1 MPTIASRDKEVSMTR
16 EAMEN
21 QLVGYR
27 VESGIAILELN
38 DPPANTYTHEMMKD
52 LDDAILEARLDE
64 NVHVIVI
71 RGAGEKF
78 FCAGANIKMLQ
89 SATPQ
94 FRYFF
99 SLHGNET
106 LLRLENTHKL
116 TIGALNG
123 HAVGGGLEIALACDI
138 RVAKR
143 GPGMLGLPEI
153 NLGLLPGMGG
163 TQRLPRIVGKGNAM
177 ELLATGRTITVDEG
191 LQIGL
196 VNQVLDEENF
206 REKVLEYAKQF
217 VAPAKASRA
226 VGLIKRSV
234 QTGLEVPLAE
244 ALGLERE
251 LLQQL
256 FESEDAK
263 EGLEAYSKKRQ
274 AQFKG
279 R

>member
-1 MPTIASRDKEVSMTR
+1 MTR

-21 QLVGYR
+21 RLVNYN
-27 VESGIAILELN
+27 VENGIAIIELN
-38 DPPANTYTHEMMKD
+38 DPPANTYTYEMMRD

-64 NVHVIVI
+64 DVHVIVL
-71 RGAGEKF
+71 RGAGDKF
-78 FCAGANIKMLQ
+78 FCAGANSKMLL
-89 SATPQ
+89 SATKQ

-106 LLRLENTHKL
+106 LMRLENTQKL
-116 TIGALNG
+116 VIAAING

-138 RVAKR
+138 RIAKR

-163 TQRLPRIVGKGNAM
+163 TQRLPRVVGKTKGLEM
-177 ELLATGRTITVDEG
+177 LMTGRTVSVDEA
-191 LQIGL
+191 LEIGL
-196 VNQVLDEENF
+196 VSHVFEEENYF
-206 REKVLEYAKQF
+206 EKVLEYASQF
-217 VAPAKASRA
+217 VAPAKASKA

-234 QTGLEVPLAE
+234 QTGLELPQVE
-244 ALGLERE
+244 ALALERE

-256 FESEDAK
+256 FESEDAE
-263 EGLEAYSKKRQ
+263 EGLKAYSQKRQ
-274 AQFKG
+274 GQFKG

>member
-1 MPTIASRDKEVSMTR
+1 MTR

-21 QLVGYR
+21 QLLRYSVDN
-27 VESGIAILELN
+27 GIAIIELN
-38 DPPANTYTHEMMKD
+38 DPPANTYTYEMMRD
-52 LDDAILEARLDE
+52 FDDAILEARLDE
-64 NVHVIVI
+64 EVHVVVV
-71 RGAGEKF
+71 RGAGDKF
-78 FCAGANIKMLQ
+78 FCAGANIKMLN

-106 LLRLENTHKL
+106 LMRLENTAKL
-116 TIGALNG
+116 VIAAING

-138 RVAKR
+138 RIAKR

-163 TQRLPRIVGKGNAM
+163 TQRLPRVIGKGKAM
-177 ELLATGRTITVDEG
+177 ELLTTGRTVSVDEA
-191 LQIGL
+191 LEIGL
-196 VNQVLDEENF
+196 VNHVFEEENF
-206 REKVLEYAKQF
+206 FEKVIEYARQF
-217 VAPAKASRA
+217 VAPAKASKA

-234 QTGLEVPLAE
+234 QTGLELPQAE
-244 ALGLERE
+244 ALALERE

-256 FESEDAK
+256 FESEDAE
-263 EGLEAYSKKRQ
+263 EGLKAYSQKRQ
-274 AQFKG
+274 GQFKG

>member
-1 MPTIASRDKEVSMTR
+1 VAV
-16 EAMEN
+16 
-21 QLVGYR
+21 V
-27 VESGIAILELN
+27 ELN
-38 DPPANTYTHEMMKD
+38 DPPANTYTHEMMRD

-64 NVHVIVI
+64 EVHVIVI
-71 RGAGEKF
+71 TGAGDKF
-78 FCAGANIKMLQ
+78 FCAGANIKMLN

-99 SLHGNET
+99 SLHGNEV
-106 LLRLENTHKL
+106 LLRMENTHKL
-116 TIGALNG
+116 VIAAING

-163 TQRLPRIVGKGNAM
+163 TQRLPRVIGKGRAM
-177 ELLATGRTITVDEG
+177 ELLTTGRTISVDEAH
-191 LQIGL
+191 QIGL
-196 VNQVLDEENF
+196 VNQVFEEENF
-206 REKVLEYAKQF
+206 RDKVLDYTKQF
-217 VAPAKASRA
+217 VPPAKASRA

-234 QTGLEVPLAE
+234 QTGLEVSLAE

>member
-1 MPTIASRDKEVSMTR
+1 MTR

-21 QLVGYR
+21 RLVNYT
-27 VESGIAILELN
+27 VEDGIAVIELH
-38 DPPANTYTHEMMKD
+38 DPPANTYTHEMMRD
-52 LDDAILEARLDE
+52 FDDAILESRLDE
-64 NVHVIVI
+64 DVQAIVI

-78 FCAGANIKMLQ
+78 FCAGANIKMLL

-106 LLRLENTHKL
+106 LLRLENTAKL
-116 TIGALNG
+116 TIAAING
-123 HAVGGGLEIALACDI
+123 HATGGGLEIALACDI
-138 RVAKR
+138 RLAKKSEAK
-143 GPGMLGLPEI
+143 LGLPEI

-163 TQRLPRIVGKGNAM
+163 TQRLPRIIGKGRAL
-177 ELLATGRTITVDEG
+177 ELLATGRLLSVDEAYEV
-191 LQIGL
+191 GL
-196 VNQVLDEENF
+196 VNHVLDAENF
-206 REKVLEYAKQF
+206 NEKVMEYARQF
-217 VAPAKASRA
+217 VAPAKASKA

-234 QTGLEVPLAE
+234 QTGYELPLAE
-244 ALGLERE
+244 ALALERE

-256 FESEDAK
+256 FESEDAH
-263 EGLEAYSKKRQ
+263 EGLDAYAKKRQ

>member
-1 MPTIASRDKEVSMTR
+1 MTR

-21 QLVGYR
+21 RLVNY
-27 VESGIAILELN
+27 SIQDGIATIELH
-38 DPPANTYTHEMMKD
+38 DPPANTYTYEMMRD

-64 NVHVIVI
+64 DVHVIVL
-71 RGAGEKF
+71 RGAGDKF
-78 FCAGANIKMLQ
+78 FCAGANIKMLL

-106 LLRLENTHKL
+106 LMRMENTQKL
-116 TIGALNG
+116 IIAAING
-123 HAVGGGLEIALACDI
+123 HAVGGGLEVALACDLRI
-138 RVAKR
+138 AKK

-163 TQRLPRIVGKGNAM
+163 TQRLPRLIGKSRGLEM
-177 ELLATGRTITVDEG
+177 LTTGRTISVEEAYE
-191 LQIGL
+191 IGL
-196 VNQVLDEENF
+196 VNHVFEEDNF
-206 REKVLEYAKQF
+206 FEKVLDYAKQF
-217 VAPAKASRA
+217 VPPAKASKA

-234 QTGLEVPLAE
+234 QTGLEVPQTE
-244 ALGLERE
+244 ALALERE

-256 FESEDAK
+256 FESDDAK
-263 EGLEAYSKKRQ
+263 EGLEAYAKKRQ
-274 AQFKG
+274 GQFKG

>member
-1 MPTIASRDKEVSMTR
+1 MTR

-21 QLVGYR
+21 RLVNYSA
-27 VESGIAILELN
+27 ENGIALIELN
-38 DPPANTYTHEMMKD
+38 DPPANTYTYEMMRD

-64 NVHVIVI
+64 EVQVIVI

-106 LLRLENTHKL
+106 LMRMENTAKL
-116 TIGALNG
+116 VIAAING
-123 HAVGGGLEIALACDI
+123 HAVGGGLEIALACDM
-138 RVAKR
+138 RVARR

-163 TQRLPRIVGKGNAM
+163 TQRLPRVIGKARAM
-177 ELLATGRTITVDEG
+177 DLLTTGRTISVDEAH
-191 LQIGL
+191 QIGL
-196 VNQVLDEENF
+196 VSHVFDADNF
-206 REKVLEYAKQF
+206 NEKVIEFASQF
-217 VAPAKASRA
+217 VAPTRASKA
-226 VGLIKRSV
+226 VGMIKRAV
-234 QTGLEVPLAE
+234 QTGYEIPQTE
-244 ALGLERE
+244 ALALERE

-256 FESEDAK
+256 FESEDAE
-263 EGLEAYSKKRQ
+263 EGLKAYAQKRQ
-274 AQFKG
+274 PAFKG
-279 R
+279 K

>member
-1 MPTIASRDKEVSMTR
+1 MTR

-21 QLVGYR
+21 RLLNYSVVDG
-27 VESGIAILELN
+27 VAVIELN
-38 DPPANTYTHEMMKD
+38 DPPANTYTHEMMRD

-64 NVHVIVI
+64 AVQVIVI
-71 RGAGEKF
+71 TGAGDKF
-78 FCAGANIKMLQ
+78 FCAGANIKMLN
-89 SATPQ
+89 SATSQ

-99 SLHGNET
+99 SLHGNEV

-116 TIGALNG
+116 VIAALNG
-123 HAVGGGLEIALACDI
+123 HAVGGGLEIALACDLRI
-138 RVAKR
+138 AKR

-163 TQRLPRIVGKGNAM
+163 TQRLPRVIGKGRAI
-177 ELLATGRTITVDEG
+177 ELLATGRTIGVDEA

-196 VNQVLDEENF
+196 VNQVFDEENF

-217 VAPAKASRA
+217 VAPARASRA

>member
-1 MPTIASRDKEVSMTR
+1 MTR

-21 QLVGYR
+21 SLVNYTA
-27 VESGIAILELN
+27 ENGIAVIELN
-38 DPPANTYTHEMMKD
+38 DPPANTYTYEMMRD

-64 NVHVIVI
+64 DVHVIVL

-78 FCAGANIKMLQ
+78 FCAGANIKMLL
-89 SATPQ
+89 SATKQ

-106 LLRLENTHKL
+106 LMRLENTQKL
-116 TIGALNG
+116 VIAAING

-163 TQRLPRIVGKGNAM
+163 TQRLPRVVGKTRGLEM
-177 ELLATGRTITVDEG
+177 LMTGQTISVDEA
-191 LQIGL
+191 LEIGL
-196 VNQVLDEENF
+196 VSHVFEEENF
-206 REKVLEYAKQF
+206 FEKVLEYASQF
-217 VAPAKASRA
+217 VAPGKASKA
-226 VGLIKRSV
+226 VGLIKRAV
-234 QTGLEVPLAE
+234 QTGLEIPQTE
-244 ALGLERE
+244 ALALERE

-256 FESEDAK
+256 FESEDAE
-263 EGLEAYSKKRQ
+263 EGLKAYSQKRQ
-274 AQFKG
+274 GQFKG

>member
-1 MPTIASRDKEVSMTR
+1 MSR

-21 QLVGYR
+21 RLVNYSAEEG
-27 VESGIAILELN
+27 VAVIELH
-38 DPPANTYTHEMMKD
+38 DPPANTYTYEMMRD

-64 NVHVIVI
+64 EVHVIVI
-71 RGAGEKF
+71 RGSGDKF

-89 SATPQ
+89 SSTPQ

-99 SLHGNET
+99 SLHGNEV
-106 LLRLENTHKL
+106 LMRMENTAKL
-116 TIGALNG
+116 VIAAING
-123 HAVGGGLEIALACDI
+123 HAVGGGLEIALACDMRI
-138 RVAKR
+138 AKR

-163 TQRLPRIVGKGNAM
+163 TQRLPRLIGKARAM
-177 ELLATGRTITVDEG
+177 ELLATGKTISVDEAHE
-191 LQIGL
+191 IGL
-196 VNQVLDEENF
+196 VNHVFEEENF
-206 REKVLEYAKQF
+206 FEKVIEFARQF

-234 QTGLEVPLAE
+234 QTGLEIPQAE
-244 ALGLERE
+244 ALALERE

-256 FESEDAK
+256 FESEDAE
-263 EGLEAYSKKRQ
+263 EGLKAYAQKRQ
-274 AQFKG
+274 GQFKG